1 MTTSLPNNTLHPY
14 NPWASYI
21 VEASA
26 GSGKTWQLSR
36 RFLALVIAG
45 ADPSSILAV
54 TFTKKAAAEMRER
67 IVQDALR
74 LVSHSHEFEDFF
86 QQIKRWRPASTP
98 GQLLSPSQASQVILQ
113 KTQTLKIMT
122 IDALFIQWCRRH
134 PLETSVEIGEAVLES
149 PWNLL
154 SSLESK
160 KLYKEA
166 WAQVL
171 ASAPT
176 DEDNKSFM
184 EALVANAPNAKL
196 RSLLTAISPL
206 VESETF
212 NWYLNLISGDSSLK
226 QFSVGD
232 SFDEAPQ
239 FIEKNQDL
247 LLTVISLASNEE
259 KRHQG
264 SKAVHER
271 SIDGLVESAIVTSG
285 YEGLNGTTF
294 SKARKSGD
302 PSFLQLADKLRQWSE
317 QRRLANLNRTGELL
331 WRLFEARTATAHKL
345 KAAARLGGFADSAK
359 GVSLLA
365 CNDEFAG
372 ARSLAWASIGHLLLD
387 EFQDTSRLQ
396 WLIFERLAKE
406 LLSGGSTDPNL
417 TPSPSVFIVGDK
429 KQSIYRFREADP
441 EVLSLARDNLNEFG
455 LKSLSLSRSFRSSPV
470 ILHYVNEV
478 FKDGL
483 NIPEFPTHEAAL
495 QGLKGSICLYQ
506 LPVNKEDGQTKESS
520 DTSEDQRM
528 ISNGAKAHQPNP
540 TELEASVI
548 AKHISACLS
557 GEIPLKIS
565 NKDGTTWRKP
575 RPSDFVILYA
585 KSTHS
590 QAYEDAL
597 RKLLIPASR
606 SEKKG
611 FYQRPEIN
619 DLARLLRWL
628 AWPADSVSLCTILKS
643 PICGLSDLDLQ
654 TLIAMGSSDIFDS
667 LKNQFPNIYAM
678 LKDLLD
684 DRHKDSVAV
693 LTGKLLSS
701 YQIADRYL
709 LNFGS
714 VEGPLAKANIL
725 KWFDELRSVSGDGTG
740 SLDSVL
746 TWLDEKR
753 EEDETGNA
761 SLSGDAVTLM
771 TIHKSKGLEF
781 PCVILAGTSEDW
793 HRDDHGWIKD
803 TRPGNE
809 GFWYIGTAAQRPKES
824 KEISELISYNINQ
837 SRFEKARLL
846 YVALTRASQHLVIT
860 GSPSTNPNAFWQ
872 LLFDSSQR
880 LQNYTQEKF
889 SLADGVER
897 IIITSPQDASFK
909 EDLEEI
915 AKKQEGPT
923 LSQEVPSKIPAL
935 KILNPSIA
943 LLEKHQDED
952 FKLSEILDHREISP
966 EQRKCFGILVHKLI
980 ELHLTE
986 QLWSE
991 ERLKSLIFHEMKGQI
1006 DNSASLNLLKI
1017 AKLDVSKFLESATWE
1032 DLSKHAKRIFCELPM
1047 AAIQDDQLINA
1058 ISDLVIERQDGSYT
1072 VVDFKTS
1079 LVDQPSAKTLCQ
1091 TRGYADQVRLYCEI
1105 LRKAKKG
1112 AIVKGHVVFVNPT
1125 HLVDIQ

>member
-1 MTTSLPNNTLHPY
+1 MTTSQPDNSVHPY

-74 LVSHSHEFEDFF
+74 LVSHPHEFEDFF
-86 QQIKRWRPASTP
+86 LEIKRWRPASMP
-98 GQLLSPSQASQVILQ
+98 GQLLSLTQASQVILQ

-134 PLETSVEIGEAVLES
+134 PLETSVEVNGAVLES

-160 KLYKEA
+160 KLYKDA

-176 DEDNKSFM
+176 DQENKSFM
-184 EALVANAPNAKL
+184 EALVANAPNGKL

-212 NWYLNLISGDSSLK
+212 NWYLNLISENPGLK

-232 SFDEAPQ
+232 TLDEAPD

-247 LLTVISLASNEE
+247 FLTVISLASNEE
-259 KRHQG
+259 KREQG
-264 SKAVHER
+264 SQAVHER
-271 SIDGLVESAIVTSG
+271 NMAGLVESSIVTSG
-285 YEGLNGTTF
+285 HDSLNGTTF
-294 SKARKSGD
+294 SKAKKSGD

-317 QRRLANLNRTGELL
+317 LRRLASLNRTGELL
-331 WRLFEARTATAHKL
+331 WRLFEARTTAAHKL

-359 GVSLLA
+359 GVSVLA
-365 CNDEFAG
+365 CNDEYHG

-406 LLSGGSTDPNL
+406 LLSGGSNGSGL
-417 TPSPSVFIVGDK
+417 MPSPSVFIVGDK

-441 EVLSLARDNLNEFG
+441 EVLNLARDNLNEFG
-455 LKSLSLSRSFRSSPV
+455 LKSLSLSRSYRSSPM

-483 NIPEFPTHEAAL
+483 NIPEFPVHAAAL
-495 QGLKGSICLYQ
+495 EELKGSICLYQ
-506 LPVNKEDGQTKESS
+506 LPTNKEDGQTKEIAG
-520 DTSEDQRM
+520 TSENQTSL
-528 ISNGAKAHQPNP
+528 SNAAKSHQPTP

-548 AKHISACLS
+548 AKHINDCLS
-557 GEIPLKIS
+557 GEIPIKIS
-565 NKDGTTWRKP
+565 SKDGSTWRKP

-590 QAYEDAL
+590 QVYEDAL
-597 RKLLIPASR
+597 RKLLIPSTR

-619 DLARLLRWL
+619 DLTRLLRWL

-643 PICGLSDLDLQ
+643 PICGLNDDDLQ
-654 TLIAMGSSDIFDS
+654 TLIATGSSNIFDS
-667 LKNQFPNIYAM
+667 LKNQFPSIYAM

-684 DRHKDSVAV
+684 ERHKDSVAV

-725 KWFDELRSVSGDGTG
+725 KWFDELRSISSDKTG

-746 TWLDEKR
+746 NWLDERR

-781 PCVILAGTSEDW
+781 PCVILAGTTEDW

-809 GFWYIGTAAQRPKES
+809 GFWYVGTAAQRPKES
-824 KEISELISYNINQ
+824 KEIDDLISYNIQQ

-846 YVALTRASQHLVIT
+846 YVALTRASQHLVLT
-860 GSPSTNPNAFWQ
+860 GLPSNNPSAFWQ

-880 LQNYTQEKF
+880 LKNYPREKF
-889 SLADGVER
+889 YLADGVER
-897 IIITSPQDASFK
+897 IIITSPQDGSFN
-909 EDLEEI
+909 EAPEEGTR
-915 AKKQEGPT
+915 KQDGFS
-923 LSQEVPSKIPAL
+923 LLQEAPSRVPAL
-935 KILNPSIA
+935 KILNPSIKF
-943 LLEKHQDED
+943 LEKHQDADVEPS
-952 FKLSEILDHREISP
+952 KILDHRKIAP
-966 EQRKCFGILVHKLI
+966 EHRKCFGILVHKLI

-986 QLWSE
+986 QSWGE
-991 ERLKSLIFHEMKGQI
+991 ERLKALIFNEMKGQI
-1006 DNSASLNLLKI
+1006 DDSTSHELLMA
-1017 AKLDVSKFLESATWE
+1017 AKSDISKFLDSAIWG
-1032 DLSKHAKRIFCELPM
+1032 DLTNGAKKIFCELPM

-1058 ISDLVIERQDGSYT
+1058 ISDLVIEYNDGSYR
-1072 VVDFKTS
+1072 VVDFKAS
-1079 LVDQPSAKTLCQ
+1079 RVDESSAANLCQ
-1091 TRGYADQVRLYCEI
+1091 TRGYADQVKLYCQI
-1105 LRKAKKG
+1105 LGKAKKG

-1125 HLVDIQ
+1125 YLVDIQ